1 MYGDQGYKIP
11 FGGPVNDMVI
21 KHFNEYKF
29 NMTFL
34 VGDVAYAG
42 QGSEK
47 QGSITRIW
55 DLYAK

>member
-1 MYGDQGYKIP
+1 
-11 FGGPVNDMVI
+11 MVI